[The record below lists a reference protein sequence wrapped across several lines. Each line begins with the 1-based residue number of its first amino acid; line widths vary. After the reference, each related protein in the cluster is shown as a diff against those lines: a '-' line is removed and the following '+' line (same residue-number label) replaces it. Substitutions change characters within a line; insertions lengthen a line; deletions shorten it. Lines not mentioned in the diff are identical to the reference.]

1 MGNIWYQFMKHYIKL
16 ALFFYYKKIKLVGK
30 ENIPKN
36 GAIMF
41 VSNHPNALIDPLLIK
56 TNTYKNLYVLTRA
69 GAFVNKFVIAIFE
82 SVKMIP
88 IYRKRD
94 GYNSVTKND
103 AVFEK
108 CYDILNDEK
117 AILIFAE
124 GSHSLLR
131 KVRPLTKG
139 FARIIYGAF
148 EKYPE
153 LDVQIV
159 PIGVNYKSPMKYP
172 DSVEIH
178 FGKPITA
185 KKYYNNDDILL
196 SIESL
201 KETVQNSLTELVSHI
216 DGEPETYETTL
227 AKLKSLNNDFS
238 DPIKTNKLI
247 KELDNVVAN
256 NSQEKIKNKKNL
268 LYYLVYI
275 NSIIPWLFWNKAKKG
290 IKEPEFIST
299 FRFAVGAT
307 LFPLFYIIQSFIL
320 GAFYGTSIALIY
332 FIFSVF
338 SSFILAKILKI
349 TQ

>member
-1 MGNIWYQFMKHYIKL
+1 MGNIWYQFMKYYIKL
-16 ALFFYYKKIKLVGK
+16 ALFFYYKKIKLVGR

-41 VSNHPNALIDPLLIK
+41 VCNHPNALIDPLLIK
-56 TNTYKNLYVLTRA
+56 TNTFKDLYVLTRA

-108 CYDILNDEK
+108 CYDTLNDKK

-139 FARIIYGAF
+139 FARIIYGSF

-153 LDVQIV
+153 LDIQIV

-185 KKYYNNDDILL
+185 KKYYNNDDILS

-201 KETVQNSLTELVSHI
+201 KETVHNSLTELVSHI
-216 DGEPETYETTL
+216 PGDTETYETSL

-238 DPIKTNKLI
+238 DPIKTNNLI
-247 KELDNVVAN
+247 KELDSLVAN
-256 NSQEKIKNKKNL
+256 TAHKKSKNTKSI

-275 NSIIPWLFWNKAKKG
+275 NSIIPWLFWNKVKKG

-307 LFPLFYIIQSFIL
+307 LFPLFYIIQSFI
-320 GAFYGTSIALIY
+320 ASVFYGKTIALVY
-332 FIFSVF
+332 FSLSIL
-338 SSFILAKILKI
+338 SSLILAKTLKVND
-349 TQ
+349 